1 LKLHGFLRMS
11 WQAVTSIM
19 LVGSFSRDQRSGDEL
34 VSLVVLSIPFK
45 VAIERDFF
53 LFLLKIESHQTN
65 IYTGNYLPFS
75 SY

>member
-1 LKLHGFLRMS
+1 MKLHGFLRMS

-19 LVGSFSRDQRSGDEL
+19 LVGSFSRDQHSGDEL

-53 LFLLKIESHQTN
+53 FILVEDRI
-65 IYTGNYLPFS
+65 S
-75 SY
+75 SN